1 MTPTGRKDRHPDDT
15 YLQQAAEN
23 DARLQPDPEL
33 ALSGGKAS
41 GMQKWAVALGSFLV
55 VALVLYGLSQAPRE
69 SQTAATHSA
78 PPAETTGAA
87 PPQEQGQDQKAA
99 PEQPAQEPVKPG
111 PADSAR

>member
-41 GMQKWAVALGSFLV
+41 GMQKWAVALGSVLV
-55 VALVLYGLSQAPRE
+55 VALVLYGLSQRPQE
-69 SQTAATHSA
+69 SQTAATPSA

-87 PPQEQGQDQKAA
+87 PAQDQKAA
-99 PEQPAQEPVKPG
+99 PEQPAQEPAKPG
-111 PADSAR
+111 PANSAR